1 MTRIPRTS
9 RARLLHL
16 AVTAALILCTAA
28 LPVHAETEEKK
39 LLEKIGVDS
48 VEKTYRGQKIVIDFS
63 RVTPQVSKLTIVHQL
78 GGKERREYH
87 SSRSVVVI
95 DGDYF
100 YQYHPARNLVVKRKL
115 PGEGGYEAL
124 RKENLELTLRSYRF
138 RTEPAE
144 KIAGRETRLFEFSPL
159 QEGSRPRRKVWVDV
173 ESGLVLRMEIF
184 SAENKLFWMSVF
196 EDIDF
201 KPKVSP
207 VSFSAPAPAGARV
220 VESTEGRCLEIDE
233 AQRVAQFAVGIP
245 GYVPR
250 GFVRKCIRA
259 KKSGDYGEIQVLYT
273 DGLSLLSLFQ
283 SSRFRDP
290 LKDRKEGSRV
300 LAVGDKEGEL
310 NRHGLLSALSWPST
324 WAQLTLIGEISSEE
338 MVKVGESVTPARKLS
353 RP

>member
-1 MTRIPRTS
+1 MTRFPRIPRG
-9 RARLLHL
+9 RLLHL
-16 AVTAALILCTAA
+16 AAGAALILCTA
-28 LPVHAETEEKK
+28 LSVHAETEEKA
-39 LLEKIGVDS
+39 LLEKIGVES
-48 VEKTYRGQKIVIDFS
+48 VERTYRGQKIVIDFS

-100 YQYHPARNLVVKRKL
+100 YQYHPARNIVVKRKL

-124 RKENLELTLRSYRF
+124 RKENLELTMRSYRF

-144 KIAGRETRLFEFSPL
+144 EIAGRETRLFEFSPL
-159 QEGSRPRRKVWVDV
+159 QERSRPRRKVWVDT
-173 ESGLVLRMEIF
+173 ETGLVLRMEIF

-201 KPKVSP
+201 TPKVSP
-207 VSFSAPAPAGARV
+207 ASFSAPAPAGARV

-233 AQRVAQFAVGIP
+233 AQQVAQFAVGIP

-259 KKSGDYGEIQVLYT
+259 KKSRDYGEIQVLYT

-283 SSRFRDP
+283 SSRFRAP
-290 LKDRKEGSRV
+290 LKDRKEGARI
-300 LAVGDKEGEL
+300 LAVGEKEGEL
-310 NRHGLLSALSWPST
+310 NRHGLLSALSWPAS

-338 MVKVGESVTPARKLS
+338 MVKVAESITPARELP